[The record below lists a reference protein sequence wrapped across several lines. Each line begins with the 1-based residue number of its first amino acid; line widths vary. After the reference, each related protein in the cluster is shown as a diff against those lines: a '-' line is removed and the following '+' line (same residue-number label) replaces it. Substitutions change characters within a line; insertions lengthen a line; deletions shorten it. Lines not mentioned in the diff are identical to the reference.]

1 MGGGVWQREGG
12 ESDGEGVNMS
22 EGIAF
27 SDGVGWR
34 ARACYIGITLSI
46 SVTRRDT
53 LGILGSNG

>member
-1 MGGGVWQREGG
+1 MWQREGG